1 MSQAAATV
9 FVVTIQAIAGPENSQ
24 PDGRRYDLLVFACAD
39 TEADAERAALGCIGQ
54 LGWIE
59 AKTLRSGEITDP
71 TAVPADLQRTFQCAL
86 QSGCA
91 VIVYD
96 EP

>member
-1 MSQAAATV
+1 MSHTTAAV
-9 FVVTIQAIAGPENSQ
+9 FVVTIQALAGPQNAQ

-39 TEADAERAALGCIGQ
+39 SEAEAERVAATCIGQ

-59 AKTLRSGEITDP
+59 ATTLRSGEITDP
-71 TAVPADLQRTFQCAL
+71 AAVPEDLKGAFERAL
-86 QSGCA
+86 ESGCA